1 MADPIQTRNV
11 IAQTSL
17 VEKIKQVQQQQGD
30 LHQRN
35 ISNPKKDEL
44 ERKTRE
50 VQTSQKSAEAR
61 IRDKRK
67 EGKGRDKG
75 KGANSKTL
83 PMEAGEKDW
92 DELEDE
98 SGPGRIIDI
107 KV

>member
-35 ISNPKKDEL
+35 IANPKKDEL
-44 ERKTRE
+44 ERKMRE

-67 EGKGRDKG
+67 ERGKE
-75 KGANSKTL
+75 KGASSKSL
-83 PMEAGEKDW
+83 LMEAGERDR